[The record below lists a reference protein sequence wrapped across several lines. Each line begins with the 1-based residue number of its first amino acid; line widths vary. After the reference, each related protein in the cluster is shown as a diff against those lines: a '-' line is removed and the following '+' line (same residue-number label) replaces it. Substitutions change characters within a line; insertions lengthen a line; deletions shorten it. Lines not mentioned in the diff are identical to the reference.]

1 MSKKKL
7 AQKVLSSMKEQIFN
21 FENNYIIFCCK
32 RYIGLYSPELRKN
45 FEQQNKNIMKAI
57 EYEKQFETFKEY
69 LSKAASLYYEFWSS
83 LYKSH
88 LQSTEDF
95 IKLNDI
101 GEKLNLLID
110 QIDDFFNKLHNVKSD
125 DTRVLNLYSSFLKH
139 ILNSKTKYN
148 ELKNIIISLPNAG
161 KIQDKEIDYS
171 NFDLKNLNNSDEF
184 KYIIISAE
192 EENLGIILNISLNI
206 CQVFGYSRNELIGKK
221 ITILFPEIYH
231 RQYELSSLQYTNKVK
246 TKFYDLLSHKK
257 EYYPDFL
264 EMMIEGKNKSKYLIP
279 LFLKIFF
286 AQTEENEHVFVVEFL
301 YDDEVIINKMNEIFN
316 INSSN
321 NLFSKEIQYYNYCYV
336 LTDCKFNIQLFSA
349 NCQELL
355 GLNSDAIN
363 ANIDITKYIEQFNDE
378 IEKIVFE
385 NNNNENELS
394 KYEKSD
400 LNLLNFT
407 ESFKNKN
414 HLNIT
419 YKSNCSPNHIS
430 SDKIILFK
438 KYIAENKYSQLKII
452 TWKIYELMQVLMGN
466 KNNNSNVSA
475 SFRSLKMK
483 QNFNKA
489 ETIIN
494 NNNIFYGNIKE
505 KYFYLVI
512 QKATLNGKHVGYRFF
527 FKRKEEDDLFSLD
540 RNNKLKKKIMK
551 NKTPKRV
558 KVSFRAIKTE
568 NSGESTQKTEGVIY
582 NSRTENRKFCIKMSK
597 SLKNPKKEEKKI
609 EDNMNNTE
617 DNNNV
622 TNESDDIKNKSLEKT
637 SSMKVKKDS
646 LKKKP
651 SRFASLNPNSE
662 RVYNSIQNLKFVEQN
677 FVPKCSFSFSLDIES
692 MAFRPCFNTFKSD
705 KTINFFKNE
714 AIDKI
719 KQYQI
724 MKKNIKKRQI
734 SFSSEDSSYEQ
745 TESNEEES
753 NLSSEYS
760 SSSYDNNKNLKQ
772 KKTLKPNVKEKKEDN
787 NDKEKNN
794 IKAEIEGNYYRV

>member
-1 MSKKKL
+1 
-7 AQKVLSSMKEQIFN
+7 MKEF
-21 FENNYIIFCCK
+21 
-32 RYIGLYSPELRKN
+32 
-45 FEQQNKNIMKAI
+45 
-57 EYEKQFETFKEY
+57 
-69 LSKAASLYYEFWSS
+69 
-83 LYKSH
+83 
-88 LQSTEDF
+88 
-95 IKLNDI
+95 
-101 GEKLNLLID
+101 
-110 QIDDFFNKLHNVKSD
+110 
-125 DTRVLNLYSSFLKH
+125 
-139 ILNSKTKYN
+139 
-148 ELKNIIISLPNAG
+148 
-161 KIQDKEIDYS
+161 
-171 NFDLKNLNNSDEF
+171 
-184 KYIIISAE
+184 
-192 EENLGIILNISLNI
+192 
-206 CQVFGYSRNELIGKK
+206 
-221 ITILFPEIYH
+221 
-231 RQYELSSLQYTNKVK
+231 
-246 TKFYDLLSHKK
+246 
-257 EYYPDFL
+257 
-264 EMMIEGKNKSKYLIP
+264 
-279 LFLKIFF
+279 
-286 AQTEENEHVFVVEFL
+286 
-301 YDDEVIINKMNEIFN
+301 
-316 INSSN
+316 
-321 NLFSKEIQYYNYCYV
+321 
-336 LTDCKFNIQLFSA
+336 
-349 NCQELL
+349 
-355 GLNSDAIN
+355 
-363 ANIDITKYIEQFNDE
+363 
-378 IEKIVFE
+378 
-385 NNNNENELS
+385 
-394 KYEKSD
+394 
-400 LNLLNFT
+400 
-407 ESFKNKN
+407 
-414 HLNIT
+414 
-419 YKSNCSPNHIS
+419 
-430 SDKIILFK
+430 IILFK

-540 RNNKLKKKIMK
+540 RSNKLKKKIMK

-609 EDNMNNTE
+609 GENMDNTE

-772 KKTLKPNVKEKKEDN
+772 KKTLKPNAKEKKEDN
-787 NDKEKNN
+787 NDKEKN
-794 IKAEIEGNYYRV
+794 IKTEIEGNYYRVEVLNKIKYMIYDFDQEMIIDKGINKDIKSEVENIIMNYFHLNLNSFPSFLPYLNAQK